1 LFEKKLDY
9 AGQNHFTFNPT
20 LLCLVHLAT
29 CFLMIRLFYAGV
41 AALVTM
47 GLVFRKFINK
57 KKVAP
62 QNDENKNSVSELS
75 WT

>member
-1 LFEKKLDY
+1 ML
-9 AGQNHFTFNPT
+9 
-20 LLCLVHLAT
+20 
-29 CFLMIRLFYAGV
+29 RLFHAGV

-62 QNDENKNSVSELS
+62 QNDEKRNSVSELS